1 MCFSSE
7 RAKKMFEFQRYFM
20 STLLFSHLFVG
31 GVYGLFFFRRNF
43 VWCHF
48 RQCRTS
54 QLVLIDR
61 SIFLPALFNWKFL
74 EFSIYVFFFVSFVF
88 YFCRFISKTEFWK
101 WNVCM
106 RVSMHGFRIVRRY
119 SIAIFKCTHSHFFSC
134 SSWYKNIS
142 WPIFFV

>member
-74 EFSIYVFFFVSFVF
+74 EFSIYVFLFLSVLSSIFAVSFLKPSFENEMCVCVWACMVF
-88 YFCRFISKTEFWK
+88 VLF
-101 WNVCM
+101 
-106 RVSMHGFRIVRRY
+106 
-119 SIAIFKCTHSHFFSC
+119 AIFNSYFQMHSFTFF
-134 SSWYKNIS
+134 
-142 WPIFFV
+142 FMFVVVQKY